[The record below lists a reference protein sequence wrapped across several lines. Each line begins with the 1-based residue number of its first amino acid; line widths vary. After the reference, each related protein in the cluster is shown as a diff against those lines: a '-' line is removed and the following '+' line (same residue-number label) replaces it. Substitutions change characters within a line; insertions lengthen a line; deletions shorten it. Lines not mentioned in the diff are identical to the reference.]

1 MMRGKKQAWHGFAI
15 SLALLVMGSGAS
27 RAGTITYL
35 VTADSTAV
43 NGTTGTLD
51 FQLDPNGS
59 TSSDSAL
66 IAQIAGGSAGAVNTP
81 PTGGNVTGALPG
93 NVTLVDS
100 TPTNELNQAFTY
112 GSSLSY
118 QLTLS
123 TNDSSQGGVF
133 SFALFDAN
141 GNLLDSAN
149 GSNSGQIV
157 IDQGAGVTIVPQQ
170 NSTIPEPASFVL
182 LAIGVSGLMIYTR
195 FFFGIRRVLPPDEP
209 YLALATHCLFS
220 PGVTIKCAC
229 FSTSNGIGA
238 IITIVC
244 FTFSRV

>member
-1 MMRGKKQAWHGFAI
+1 MMLGKKQAWHGFAI
-15 SLALLVMGSGAS
+15 VLALLVMGSGAS

-35 VTADSTAV
+35 VTADTTAV

-59 TSSDSAL
+59 SSSDSAL
-66 IAQIAGGSAGAVNTP
+66 IAQIAGGSAGGVNTP
-81 PTGGNVTGALPG
+81 PTGGNVSGALPG
-93 NVTLVDS
+93 DVTLVDS

-157 IDQGAGVTIVPQQ
+157 IDQGGVVQAPEEGAGVTIVAQQ
-170 NSTIPEPASFVL
+170 NSTLPEPASFVL
-182 LAIGVSGLMIYTR
+182 LAIGASGLMIYTR
-195 FFFGIRRVLPPDEP
+195 FFRNTPR
-209 YLALATHCLFS
+209 
-220 PGVTIKCAC
+220 
-229 FSTSNGIGA
+229 TSAG
-238 IITIVC
+238 
-244 FTFSRV
+244 